1 MASVMTEATF
11 MGLLKEILKREDDV
25 RSCLA
30 ANAGK
35 TREEILEAA
44 MATASAKRTVR
55 KVRKEQSEQRT
66 VVALRRK
73 VAEQDFEELLITA
86 RALVLCGLPYRKT
99 TKRQISKTARL
110 GNGQELTVIF
120 TAVGKH
126 PLPYGKDRAILGL
139 ITTIASRMGS
149 PRVTLGSAMDFLQR
163 LDLGTTGRDYAY
175 LRGAIDRLKSFH
187 CHISTS
193 DSRAEVEVTGNRAV
207 VQNAIVPT
215 KKANQKGVRRS
226 VNQFFVELDAS
237 FFKEVQ
243 DHGVPIPLEI
253 LKPYTNSPVAFDF
266 IVFLNY
272 RIRIA
277 RSASRIPLET
287 LCQMLGTEDGNLRKV
302 KQRLEK
308 VLRELREIWPDCPAR
323 FDGKGMKACLYVAP
337 PANGRYLVMD
347 KGARAALGTKP
358 TKLIEDEPEARNL
371 A

>member
-11 MGLLKEILKREDDV
+11 RGLLKEVLKKEEDI
-25 RSCLA
+25 RACLA
-30 ANAGK
+30 MNAGK
-35 TREEILEAA
+35 SREEILEAA
-44 MATASAKRTVR
+44 MSTANAKRLVQR
-55 KVRKEQSEQRT
+55 VKKEQGERREIVQ
-66 VVALRRK
+66 LRRK
-73 VAEQDFEELLITA
+73 VEEQDWEELLITA

-126 PLPYGKDRAILGL
+126 PLPYGKDRAVLSL
-139 ITTIASRMGS
+139 ITTIASRMGN
-149 PRVTLGSAMDFLQR
+149 PRVTFQSAMDFLQR
-163 LDLGTTGRDYAY
+163 LDLGTTGRDYTY

-193 DSRAEVEVTGNRAV
+193 DSNAEVTGNRAV
-207 VQNAIVPT
+207 VMDAVVPS
-215 KKANQKGVRRS
+215 KKVNRKGVQRAAS
-226 VNQFFVELDAS
+226 SFWLELDPS
-237 FFKEVQ
+237 FFREIQ

-253 LKPYTNSPVAFDF
+253 LRPYTNSPVAFDF

-272 RIRIA
+272 RTRIA
-277 RSASRIPLET
+277 RTPSRIPLET

-308 VLRELREIWPDCPAR
+308 VLRELREFWPDCPAR
-323 FDGKGMKACLYVAP
+323 FEGQGLTSCLYVAP

-347 KGARAALGTKP
+347 RASRAALGIRP
-358 TKLIEDEPEARNL
+358 SKLVDDAPDSLGMEA
-371 A
+371 